1 MKLNTSKILTQ
12 VAFFVC
18 VNFNGRDNNKI
29 YQSRC
34 FFFERLSFYMA
45 GELAIPSLF
54 YKISLRNR
62 RVSSSS
68 LLCLHITYHEPKNS
82 RTQKHREKER
92 TKNMKA

>member
-18 VNFNGRDNNKI
+18 VNFNGRDKKKNLPKSI
-29 YQSRC
+29 
-34 FFFERLSFYMA
+34 ERLSFYMA
-45 GELAIPSLF
+45 GELANHSLF

-82 RTQKHREKER
+82 RTQKQREKER